1 MMMASKKK
9 SPKALPQGK
18 RKNAITSIKDL
29 KRGKRPTERQIEA
42 GKKTKAIKA
51 QHRVIGRE
59 RGRTEISLGT
69 RLKEDV
75 AGVIKGFR
83 QKTKADIGAILK
95 DENGN
100 VIARTHIARG
110 TTTLPE
116 QLVIKALSKYGKTMS
131 TVTVVLT
138 VRTPKRKK

>member
-1 MMMASKKK
+1 MASKKK

-69 RLKEDV
+69 RSKEDV

-95 DENGN
+95 DKDGN
-100 VIARTHIARG
+100 VIARTHIAKG

-116 QLVIKALSKYGKTMS
+116 QMIIKALSKYGKTFDEII
-131 TVTVVLT
+131 VVLT

>member
-1 MMMASKKK
+1 MASKKK
-9 SPKALPQGK
+9 SSARLPQK
-18 RKNAITSIKDL
+18 KKAISSIKDL
-29 KRGKRPTERQIEA
+29 NRKKRPTERQIEA

-59 RGRTEISLGT
+59 RGRTEISLGS
-69 RLKEDV
+69 RKKEDV

-95 DENGN
+95 DKDGN
-100 VIARTHIARG
+100 VIARTHIAKG

-116 QLVIKALSKYGKTMS
+116 QLIIKALSKYGKS
-131 TVTVVLT
+131 YDEIIVVLT
-138 VRTPKRKK
+138 VRTPKKKK